1 MNSWPVP
8 NRNQPVQALEG
19 TALQTQHRRVA
30 RQRPHLDVAK
40 RNALGQSRSQCLGA
54 RLLGGPA
61 LGQNADTV
69 GHPSGQRQLG
79 VRVDPLAEP
88 VAVPGK
94 HSFDPGNV
102 DNVVA
107 DAEYQAEGPFA
118 DPDGSIRRAGPGFV
132 HETAHADNGR
142 FQPQEYRF
150 TDQEVTDVQFDD
162 FGDRR
167 YRSDGIVGEA
177 VACMDLKTK

>member
-8 NRNQPVQALEG
+8 LGNQPVQAPEG
-19 TALQTQHRRVA
+19 TAFQTQDRRPA
-30 RQRPHLDVAK
+30 RQCANLDVAK
-40 RNALGQSRSQCLGA
+40 RHALGQSRSQCLGA

-61 LGQNADTV
+61 LRQNAGAV
-69 GHPSGQRQLG
+69 GHPPGQLQLG
-79 VRVDPLAEP
+79 FRVHPFAEP

-102 DNVVA
+102 DDVVA
-107 DAEYQAEGPFA
+107 DAEYQAEGPFVGQ
-118 DPDGSIRRAGPGFV
+118 DGSACRSGPGFV

-162 FGDRR
+162 FGNRR
-167 YRSDGIVGEA
+167 YRRDGVVGEA
-177 VACMDLKTK
+177 VPCMNLKTQ